1 MATKRKIVTDNK
13 NKLALSILVIGFY
26 FIWPQIVGIVK
37 NLFSSASDLVFE
49 IISNLILITVLIY
62 IYRKDL
68 KEYLIKFKKDCKKN
82 ILTIIAYSLISIV
95 VVGIL
100 NALVTQFFKIN
111 NGTVNDGLLLKDFAK
126 NPFRIG
132 LITIFYYPIVEEIV
146 FEKTLKD
153 VIPNK
158 CLFIILSGIFFW
170 YYNVAY
176 SADFTFV
183 AIIGSFY
190 YFVMGVIRAYTFTKT
205 DNLLVPIFI
214 KAIYNA
220 FVTFMSVGVLM
231 F

>member
-1 MATKRKIVTDNK
+1 MATKKKIVTDNK
-13 NKLALSILVIGFY
+13 NKLALSVLVIGFY

-37 NLFSSASDLVFE
+37 SLFSNASDLIFN
-49 IISNLILITVLIY
+49 IISNLVLITVLIY

-68 KEYLIKFKKDCKKN
+68 KEYIIKFKKDCKKN
-82 ILTIIAYSLISIV
+82 ILTIIVYSLISIV

-100 NALVTQFFKIN
+100 NALVTQIFKLN
-111 NGTVNDGLLLKDFAK
+111 NGTINDGLLLKDFAK
-126 NPFRIG
+126 NPFLIG

-176 SADFTFV
+176 TANFTLA

-190 YFVMGVIRAYTFTKT
+190 YFVMGVIRAYTFTET

-214 KAIYNA
+214 KAIYNV
-220 FVTFMSVGVLM
+220 FVTFVSVGVLM

>member
-1 MATKRKIVTDNK
+1 MSQ
-13 NKLALSILVIGFY
+13 L
-26 FIWPQIVGIVK
+26 
-37 NLFSSASDLVFE
+37 
-49 IISNLILITVLIY
+49 
-62 IYRKDL
+62 
-68 KEYLIKFKKDCKKN
+68 YLLYCKKN

-231 F
+231 V